1 MIITR
6 KATRWR
12 PIIWTTFLTLFL
24 FSAESGYT
32 QSDTGV
38 DLRPKKAWWG
48 RYGYVNGAGK
58 FVIEPK
64 YEEALQF
71 SDFLAAVKQEGK
83 WGFINGEGKF
93 VIEPRYEEAFLFSD
107 QAAAVKENGK
117 WGFIS
122 RTGKFIIEPKY
133 ESAGIFRQGLAAVRW
148 EGKWGFVSKGG
159 EMVIPPKY
167 EQVYCFSEDRCG
179 AMAEGKWGYIDKT
192 GLFVVIPKYQEVLL
206 FSEGLAAV
214 NEGGTQDGN
223 EFTGGKW
230 FFIDPQGTV
239 KIAEAHISA
248 ALVEKGAPSRVGT
261 DGRQD
266 TTATI
271 EAVENGFRGSKAH
284 VRIGSRLLNGDSQG
298 PSWGYIDSKG
308 DWLAEGSTTIPLNF
322 SNHTPGEGFTF
333 ESDIIGNRGTAA
345 DILQTAKNAET
356 IGKAYEQVEQ
366 LDRDADEQM
375 AAADRAEELGDKEVA
390 QAARKLGKEKQQE
403 ARQLRDET
411 DRRGGEA
418 NANSIK
424 YFEQALKIYQVF
436 AKENPDDLRKT
447 EALYKVGE
455 MYEHLAKYW
464 DAYKAYKKL
473 VEESAANQYWDLAIE
488 RMFAI
493 GNVYLAGQHQMM
505 WKIPMPADM
514 NKVIEVYQTIIKS
527 APFGSYAPLAT
538 FSCGLAR
545 EKQKKWPEAVQFYED
560 VLDKYPKNDLIDDSQ
575 YQIGFVWMKAARQP
589 EYDQTA
595 AQKGIEA
602 FQDYLARYKRSDK
615 TEQATEN
622 IAMLSQRLSGGSLSV
637 ARFYDKTGNY
647 PAALVYYNEVL
658 TQSPDSVQGKEARQ
672 RKRILED
679 LITEAKQQSDPADKS
694 KISLRSNAQPQP
706 RSLPSP

>member
-1 MIITR
+1 M
-6 KATRWR
+6 A
-12 PIIWTTFLTLFL
+12 FLSLFL
-24 FSAESGYT
+24 FFTESGFT

-38 DLRPKKAWWG
+38 DLRPKKAFWG

-58 FVIEPK
+58 FVIEPQ

-71 SDFLAAVKQEGK
+71 SDFLAAVKKDGK

-107 QAAAVKENGK
+107 QAAAVKQDDK
-117 WGFIS
+117 WGFIT
-122 RTGKFIIEPKY
+122 RTGKYLIEPKY

-148 EGKWGFVSKGG
+148 EGKWGFANKSG

-179 AMAEGKWGYIDKT
+179 AMAGGKWGYIDRA
-192 GLFVVIPKYQEVLL
+192 GVFVVIPKYQEVLL

-214 NEGGTQDGN
+214 NEGGTLDGN

-239 KIAEAHISA
+239 KIAEAHISSA
-248 ALVEKGAPSRVGT
+248 MVEKGAPSRVGT

-322 SNHTPGEGFTF
+322 TNHTPGEGFAF
-333 ESDIIGNRGTAA
+333 ESDIIGNRGTSA

-366 LDRDADEQM
+366 LERDADEQM
-375 AAADRAEELGDKEVA
+375 AAADRADELGDKEVA
-390 QAARKLGKEKQQE
+390 QAARKLAKEKQQE

-411 DRRGGEA
+411 DKRGGEA

-473 VEESAANQYWDLAIE
+473 IEESAANQYWDLAIE

-514 NKVIEVYQTIIKS
+514 NKVVEIYQTIIKS
-527 APFGSYAPLAT
+527 APFGTYAPLAT

-545 EKQKKWPEAVQFYED
+545 EKQKKWPDAVRFYED
-560 VLDKYPKNDLIDDSQ
+560 ILDKYPKNDLIDDAQ
-575 YQIGFVWMKAARQP
+575 YQIGFVWMRAARQP

-658 TQSPDSVQGKEARQ
+658 TQSPDSTQGQEARQ

-679 LITEAKQQSDPADKS
+679 LISEAKQLASPPDKS

-706 RSLPSP
+706 RSLPTQ

>member
-1 MIITR
+1 M
-6 KATRWR
+6 A
-12 PIIWTTFLTLFL
+12 FLSLFL
-24 FSAESGYT
+24 FFTESGFT

-38 DLRPKKAWWG
+38 DLRPKKDFWG

-58 FVIEPK
+58 FVIEPQ

-71 SDFLAAVKQEGK
+71 SDFLAAVKKDGK

-93 VIEPRYEEAFLFSD
+93 VIEPKYEEAFLFSD
-107 QAAAVKENGK
+107 QAAAVKQDGK
-117 WGFIS
+117 WGFIT
-122 RTGKFIIEPKY
+122 RTGKYLIEPKY

-148 EGKWGFVSKGG
+148 EGKWGFANKSG

-179 AMAEGKWGYIDKT
+179 AMAGGKWGYIDRA
-192 GLFVVIPKYQEVLL
+192 GVFVVIPKYQEVLL

-214 NEGGTQDGN
+214 NEGGTLDGN

-239 KIAEAHISA
+239 KIAEAHISSA
-248 ALVEKGAPSRVGT
+248 MVEKGAPSRVGT

-322 SNHTPGEGFTF
+322 TNHTPGEGFAF
-333 ESDIIGNRGTAA
+333 ESDIIGNRGTSA

-366 LDRDADEQM
+366 LERDADEQM
-375 AAADRAEELGDKEVA
+375 AAADRADELGDKEVA
-390 QAARKLGKEKQQE
+390 QAARKLAKEKQQE

-411 DRRGGEA
+411 DKRGGEA

-473 VEESAANQYWDLAIE
+473 IEESAANQYWDLAIE

-514 NKVIEVYQTIIKS
+514 NKVVEIYQTIIKS

-545 EKQKKWPEAVQFYED
+545 EKQKKWPDAVRFYED
-560 VLDKYPKNDLIDDSQ
+560 VLDKYPKNDLIDDAQ

-658 TQSPDSVQGKEARQ
+658 TQSPDSTQGQEARQ

-679 LITEAKQQSDPADKS
+679 MISEAKQQASPAEKA
-694 KISLRSNAQPQP
+694 K
-706 RSLPSP
+706 